1 MNGDSEGICV
11 QRESIKSHTFATASK
26 STTAATVAGS
36 FVAYVAC
43 VLKILRLEICWRM
56 EESVDGV
63 GGVGVAAE
71 GDLSMERMSRST
83 RR

>member
-1 MNGDSEGICV
+1 MNGESDGIFV

-43 VLKILRLEICWRM
+43 VLKILRVEIC
-56 EESVDGV
+56 
-63 GGVGVAAE
+63 
-71 GDLSMERMSRST
+71 
-83 RR
+83 